1 MKLVRR
7 VADRHLRGDARG
19 RRCSVRELELER
31 RQHHD
36 RGHEGA
42 RQTLSVSSTASPTDS
57 GGSGGSDSDFCAT
70 AKEQSKKLEGELT
83 GAINPSSTPAST
95 KALFTK
101 VDEAYTTLANEAPS
115 DIKPALLTVSGIF
128 HQMDQV
134 FAANGYSSTKA
145 LAKLEPIITSAKF
158 KTAVAQ
164 LKTWG
169 ETHHCTT
176 SG

>member
-7 VADRHLRGDARG
+7 SLTVICVVMLAA
-19 RRCSVRELELER
+19 
-31 RQHHD
+31 
-36 RGHEGA
+36 GA
-42 RQTLSVSSTASPTDS
+42 AACGSSSSSGGSTTTGATSSQTLSVSSTASPTDS